1 MPGPQPPTSV
11 AVLSSSTTLTDAE
24 IKTAP
29 TVPVVLVPATET
41 LDYSGL
47 PTVIFLPLAMIIS
60 IDATAGAYTNLDS
73 NLRFII
79 AMGSD
84 WSTDALRTDGNI
96 AHIQDA
102 VASFGAANTFQQT
115 TIGSVI
121 QPLFVNGGAL
131 LDNALV
137 FVIGN
142 GEVNLTGGNA
152 ANSMKVTVLY
162 TEIHV

>member
-1 MPGPQPPTSV
+1 
-11 AVLSSSTTLTDAE
+11 
-24 IKTAP
+24 
-29 TVPVVLVPATET
+29 
-41 LDYSGL
+41 
-47 PTVIFLPLAMIIS
+47 MIIS

-142 GEVNLTGGNA
+142 GGVNLTGGNA